1 MPSAVKQINRDDF
14 FRLYGSEVSYFTA
27 KVRPAFRIKRVPHVE
42 TLATPRVYREIIRAR
57 TGLQFIPVVVTP
69 EDDTWQDT
77 SDILDRLEERF
88 PEPAL
93 VPPTPVQRVAAFLW
107 ELYADEFMILPAMH
121 YRWDFADSIAKA
133 RADFASTNGDP
144 VAANKFAD
152 RMSGV
157 LPGIGVLPET
167 VPAIEAHLA
176 ELLDDLELHF
186 AKHPYLLGGRP
197 SIADCALMGPF
208 YAHLYLDAAPS
219 RLLRERAPLTCHWI
233 ERMNHPDPDEN
244 GAWPD
249 GDALPDTMRPILTRI
264 GADAS
269 AYVLDTVRAYET
281 WADTRPAD
289 VTEPP
294 RATGFHQ
301 TSLRGVPFGRYT
313 SSYSLWMLQRVIDP
327 YRALSSDD
335 RARVDQAFAGTGCDA
350 FFRHEPR
357 HRVEK
362 RGYKLAFA

>member
-249 GDALPDTMRPILTRI
+249 GDTLPDTMRPILARI

-294 RATGFHQ
+294 RATGFRQ
-301 TSLRGVPFGRYT
+301 SSLRGVPFGRYT
-313 SSYSLWMLQRVIDP
+313 SSYTLWMLQRVIDP

-350 FFRHEPR
+350 FFRYEPR

-362 RGYKLAFA
+362 RGFKLTFA

>member
-133 RADFASTNGDP
+133 RADFAATNGDP

-157 LPGIGVLPET
+157 LPGIGVVPAT

-176 ELLDDLELHF
+176 ELLDDLERHF
-186 AKHPYLLGGRP
+186 AMHPYLLGGRP
-197 SIADCALMGPF
+197 SIADCALIGT
-208 YAHLYLDAAPS
+208 LLD
-219 RLLRERAPLTCHWI
+219 RL
-233 ERMNHPDPDEN
+233 
-244 GAWPD
+244 G
-249 GDALPDTMRPILTRI
+249 
-264 GADAS
+264 
-269 AYVLDTVRAYET
+269 
-281 WADTRPAD
+281 
-289 VTEPP
+289 
-294 RATGFHQ
+294 
-301 TSLRGVPFGRYT
+301 
-313 SSYSLWMLQRVIDP
+313 
-327 YRALSSDD
+327 
-335 RARVDQAFAGTGCDA
+335 DQARAGERRRAGRLHA
-350 FFRHEPR
+350 FR
-357 HRVEK
+357 
-362 RGYKLAFA
+362 A